1 MLQRVAVVTVMALFF
16 AAGAASVNTDAPAV
30 PDPSTSLAVEAAQP
44 APSLGTD
51 SDSAAPADEASE
63 QVPDGYVYWKTVKA
77 RVTAYE
83 PSKRCC
89 GRFAD
94 GRTSTGRNAW
104 KMDGCAAYPGAVPY
118 GSLVHIPGVGFR
130 KVDDTG
136 PAMKRSWAKGRYHID
151 VRMKYY
157 YQARRWG
164 SKTMDVK
171 LYRKQ
176 A

>member
-1 MLQRVAVVTVMALFF
+1 MLERMIVLGVMALFF
-16 AAGAASVNTDAPAV
+16 AAGATRVDTGISVVA
-30 PDPSTSLAVEAAQP
+30 DPSTSLVVEAEQTV
-44 APSLGTD
+44 PSLKAD
-51 SDSAAPADEASE
+51 PIPAVAAADAAE
-63 QVPDGYVYWKTVKA
+63 QVPDGYVYWKTIKA

-94 GRTSTGRNAW
+94 GKTSTGRNAW
-104 KMDGCAAYPGAVPY
+104 KIDGCAAYPKAVPY
-118 GSLVHIPGVGFR
+118 GTMVNIPGVGFR
-130 KVDDTG
+130 VVDDTG
-136 PAMKRSWAKGRYHID
+136 PAMRKSWAKGRYHID
-151 VRMKYY
+151 VRMKYF

-164 SKTMDVK
+164 SQNMDVK

>member
-1 MLQRVAVVTVMALFF
+1 MIKKVAVFTVLALFF
-16 AAGAASVNTDAPAV
+16 AAGADMGAPAT
-30 PDPSTSLAVEAAQP
+30 PDPSTSLAVEAVQT
-44 APSLGTD
+44 APRLGVD
-51 SDSAAPADEASE
+51 LDSAAPADETAE
-63 QVPDGYVYWKTVKA
+63 AVPDGYVYWKTIKA

-83 PSKRCC
+83 PSRRSC

-94 GRTSTGRNAW
+94 GKTSTGGNAW

-118 GSLVHIPGVGFR
+118 GALVHIPGVGFR

-136 PAMKRSWAKGRYHID
+136 PAMRRSWARGRYHID

-164 SKTMDVK
+164 SRNMDVK

-176 A
+176 V